1 MSQVVEAIFQNGVF
15 KPLHPVDI
23 KESEVVAIKVV
34 SIDEW
39 EAKFRALIEKIHR
52 KTTPFSAEEIEED
65 ISQALKERRKERNG
79 G

>member
-23 KESEVVAIKVV
+23 KESEIVAIKVV

-39 EAKFRALIEKIHR
+39 QMKFRAIIEKIHQ
-52 KTTPFSAEEIEED
+52 KTAQYSAEEIEED
-65 ISQALKERRKERNG
+65 ISLALKEVRKENNG
-79 G
+79 A

>member
-1 MSQVVEAIFQNGVF
+1 MSQVVDAIFQNGVF

-39 EAKFRALIEKIHR
+39 QTKFSALIKKIHR
-52 KTTPFSAEEIEED
+52 KTAPYSAEEIEED
-65 ISQALKERRKERNG
+65 ISEALKEARKERNG
-79 G
+79 A